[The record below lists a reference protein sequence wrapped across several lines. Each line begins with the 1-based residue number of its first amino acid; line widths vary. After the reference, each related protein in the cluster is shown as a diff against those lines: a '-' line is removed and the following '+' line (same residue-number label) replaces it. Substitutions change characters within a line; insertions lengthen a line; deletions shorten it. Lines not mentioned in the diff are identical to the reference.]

1 MSDIYLAINLTGEW
15 GERENSLL
23 WTWM

>member
-23 WTWM
+23 WT